1 VSKKKIARLKRELKR
16 YRITHDAV
24 AAACTPPV
32 HRTTVVRTLLG
43 DVTSAN
49 VTGTAER
56 LVTEAK
62 ARDGETVTA
71 A

>member
-1 VSKKKIARLKRELKR
+1 VSKKNVARLKRELKR

-24 AAACTPPV
+24 AAACMPPV
-32 HRTTVVRTLLG
+32 HRTTVVRALLG
-43 DVTSAN
+43 DIKSAN

-56 LVTEAK
+56 LVAEAK
-62 ARDGETVTA
+62 TLAGETTA